1 MMMDFR
7 RIMQC
12 LIIPSSFTTMM
23 VHMPITTMDEVI
35 PSQHKQNSDV
45 IWKIPTDE
53 KVIALTFDDG
63 PNPKYTPKILDLLK
77 QYQSKATF
85 FVIGEHVEKYPQL
98 VRREVLEGHE
108 LGNHTFTHKYLKKP
122 TMKQVQNEIVA
133 AQNSIYSVTGVMPY
147 LFRPPGGFLNDIV
160 INISKK
166 EGYKIVM
173 WTWDEDSRDW
183 SKPGIKKIVSKVL
196 NNAHNGD
203 IILFHDHTSGRSQ
216 TIGALKIIIPEL
228 KKRGFRFVTISDLI
242 NTTSMRSI
250 PNESNKTELF
260 VNPVHDKFLRV

>member
-1 MMMDFR
+1 MNFK

-12 LIIPSSFTTMM
+12 LLIPSCFTTIM
-23 VHMPITTMDEVI
+23 VQIPMTTTDEVI
-35 PSQHKQNSDV
+35 PSQYKQNSDI
-45 IWKIPTDE
+45 IWKISTEE

-63 PNPKYTPKILDLLK
+63 PNLEYTPKILDLLK

-98 VRREVLEGHE
+98 VRREVFEGHE
-108 LGNHTFTHKYLKKP
+108 LGNHTFTNRYSKKQ
-122 TMKQVQNEIVA
+122 TIKQVQNEIFA
-133 AQNSIYSVTGVMPY
+133 AQNAIYSVTGEMPH
-147 LFRPPGGFLNDIV
+147 LFRPPGGFLNDAI
-160 INISKK
+160 INVSKQ

-203 IILFHDHTSGRSQ
+203 IILFHDHTSGHSQ
-216 TIGALKIIIPEL
+216 TVGALKIVIPEL

-242 NTTSMRSI
+242 NIQYKRT
-250 PNESNKTELF
+250 
-260 VNPVHDKFLRV
+260 NPP